1 MNSPLWMMMLLPPPP
16 LPVMSSQFERSW
28 SFVGAAATD
37 TGQKNRI
44 FLSLRICQWNILDH
58 SCIYRN

>member
-1 MNSPLWMMMLLPPPP
+1 MNSPLWMMMPPQPP

-37 TGQKNRI
+37 TGQKI
-44 FLSLRICQWNILDH
+44 AISLLSGFGDRKF
-58 SCIYRN
+58 